1 RLKFKL
7 SDHYTSQ
14 MLMWDV
20 TQYKEEYPQS
30 RLAAVRQ
37 SVKSNNESSIDLE
50 LLAKEFVEKRNSLR
64 ASINALFPLGE
75 ELRIHNEAV
84 AKEYELENRLDKTMV
99 RAYSQTLI
107 KSGFKE

>member
-1 RLKFKL
+1 
-7 SDHYTSQ
+7 
-14 MLMWDV
+14 
-20 TQYKEEYPQS
+20 
-30 RLAAVRQ
+30 
-37 SVKSNNESSIDLE
+37 IDLE